1 VAESRHFRRANVPI
15 SAQDTIAFAIA
26 AALAA
31 NLLVEPAMAQPAK
44 RNSPAAAQDDKSNLL
59 DAVFS
64 EIERQRIAEHNRAQN
79 GRTAARPGL
88 AGKSVPPGVQSNLDR
103 GGRLP
108 PGIANQ
114 LLPADLERRLP
125 VRPGHERVIY
135 GRDVYLV
142 DRITGQILDVL
153 RDVLM
158 G

>member
-1 VAESRHFRRANVPI
+1 VPI

-44 RNSPAAAQDDKSNLL
+44 RNSPAAAQNDKSNLL
-59 DAVFS
+59 DAVLI
-64 EIERQRIAEHNRAQN
+64 EIERQRIAEHYRAQS
-79 GRTAARPGL
+79 GGAAARPGL
-88 AGKSVPPGVQSNLDR
+88 AGKSVPPGVQGKLDR

-108 PGIANQ
+108 PGVAKQ
-114 LLPADLERRLP
+114 LLPADLEQRLP
-125 VRPGHERVIY
+125 VRARHERVIY

-142 DRITGQILDVL
+142 DRVTGQILDVL